1 MNELAHRYLQPADL
15 RRLRHVRF
23 APRRAVEGQYAG
35 RHASPQVG
43 RSVEFTDYRPY
54 MPGDEIGDVDWKVFG
69 RSDRLVVKRFEHQ
82 TDMHV
87 GLLVDASASMSYRAE
102 TGPSKY
108 DLACQLAA
116 AIAFLVI
123 EQQDKVAFA
132 IARHGLRHVH
142 PAAGSQKHL
151 LSILDAM
158 SKTQLGETAGL
169 GEAMRRLAPMMRR
182 RSLLIVFSD
191 LLDDRDEILRGL
203 AAFMSRGCEVIM
215 FHTLHEHEL
224 TLPPSESALMIDSET
239 GRRLTLNLHDVR
251 KAYLARID
259 AFVNEWAAALRSRGI
274 DCNLASTQTHYY
286 HAMQRYLLQRA
297 SRK

>member
-1 MNELAHRYLQPADL
+1 
-15 RRLRHVRF
+15 
-23 APRRAVEGQYAG
+23 
-35 RHASPQVG
+35 
-43 RSVEFTDYRPY
+43 
-54 MPGDEIGDVDWKVFG
+54 MPGDEIGDVDWKVYG

-87 GLLVDASASMSYRAE
+87 GLLVDASASMSYRGE

-123 EQQDKVAFA
+123 EQQDKVAFGV
-132 IARHGLRHVH
+132 ARHGLRHVH

-151 LSILDAM
+151 LSILQAM

-169 GEAMRRLAPMMRR
+169 GEALQRFAPMVRR

-203 AAFMSRGCEVIM
+203 AALMSRGCEVIV

-224 TLPPSESALMIDSET
+224 TLPPHESALMVDSET
-239 GRRLTLNLHDVR
+239 GGRLTLNLHDVR
-251 KAYLARID
+251 EAYLACMD
-259 AFVNEWAAALRSRGI
+259 DFVNSWAASLRSRGI
-274 DCNLASTQTHYY
+274 DCNLASTDTHYY
-286 HAMQRYLLQRA
+286 QALQGYLLQRA